1 MSVLSDYEIKK
12 LSKSS
17 NLIKPLIEEQ
27 LNPHGY
33 DLAIQ
38 SVWVNNKLLEH
49 KEDFDI
55 MILPRTFF
63 IVNTKETVNLKD
75 TPLPLIAKLWIK
87 TSFARQGIILSDG
100 LIDCG
105 FKGTLNLCCYNA
117 SNTGIYLVKQQPF
130 CQVVFETATPPE
142 KGYAQRSG
150 NYQNQKTVMFA
161 GVKQ

>member
-1 MSVLSDYEIKK
+1 MSVLSDYEIKE

-17 NLIKPLIEEQ
+17 NLIKPLHEDQ

-38 SVWVNNKLLEH
+38 AVWIKGTMYDEDNITIPH
-49 KEDFDI
+49 K
-55 MILPRTFF
+55 TFF
-63 IVNTKETVNLKD
+63 IVNTKETLNLLD

-117 SNTGIYLVKQQPF
+117 SETEVYMNQDQPF

-150 NYQNQKTVMFA
+150 NYQNQNTVMFA